1 MDQNPSV
8 NGDDA
13 GAPDENRRS
22 SQFRAQHAVPFFP
35 HVINLMNSVGTLWI
49 FLLMFVICAN
59 VLSRAFLNTP
69 ITGVI
74 EFAGYS
80 LVGAVFLQLASTLHN
95 NRFTRADM
103 LLDHLGRKNPDAA
116 AVYHVI
122 FGVFGMIVFG
132 LIAWGTYGKLLR
144 AWPDD
149 VFGVE
154 NRFTMLV
161 WPLRAIV
168 MAGAIAV
175 FAEFFF
181 QTLTHLSRLL
191 PASWTKTRFG
201 QCFSVPRPADD
212 GDGDADVDDT
222 AGARRKGWGHIAALL
237 AFFAIVLILSQVEL
251 TRLQIGG
258 LSFIGMLAL
267 IYFGMHIGVA
277 LILLGFGGLWMMMG
291 TSKVGMSV
299 LTSGANEFLR
309 NDLFATVPLFVLMG
323 LLVNASDVGKDTFD
337 AARWALRRVKG
348 GLGVATVAANA
359 IFAAITGSSIASAAV
374 FTKIA
379 TPHMIDAGYT
389 PRFAVGTVA
398 GSSVLG
404 VLIPPSLLLIVY
416 GFVTEQSVGELFI
429 AAVIPG
435 LLLAT
440 VMGLSIIAMAYLWP
454 SFVGEVQSGKS
465 SRENLLT
472 ALYKLMPIIV
482 LVTAVIGGIYAGI
495 FTPVEAGAVG
505 SALALIL
512 MIVRR
517 RFSVRRLWD
526 VLIETGHI
534 SVAVLFLIV
543 AARVYTNM
551 LALSG
556 LPQEMGGLISGTTL
570 GYLGFMALYIL
581 VLIIL
586 GMFLD
591 SISIMLVILP
601 LVIPI
606 AETLGVDLVAFGII
620 TVVGLEMGL
629 LTPPLGLCVYV
640 VKSTLD
646 DARVSLADIFV
657 GSAPFVVIML
667 AVVILLVFFPVIAN
681 TDPAD
686 PFRWLL
692 GLFGSGG
699 APAS

>member
-1 MDQNPSV
+1 MNQDPSV
-8 NGDDA
+8 DVEDA
-13 GAPDENRRS
+13 GAPGENRRS
-22 SQFRAQHAVPFFP
+22 SQFQAQHAVPFFP

-80 LVGAVFLQLASTLHN
+80 LVAAVFLQLASTLHN

-116 AVYHVI
+116 TVYHVI

-191 PASWTKTRFG
+191 PASWTKTRLG
-201 QCFSVPRPADD
+201 SCFAAPYPAEN
-212 GDGDADVDDT
+212 DADVT
-222 AGARRKGWGHIAALL
+222 AGAPRTGWGHIAALL
-237 AFFAIVLILSQVEL
+237 AFFVIVFFISRAEP
-251 TRLQIGG
+251 TKLQIGA
-258 LSFIGMLAL
+258 LSFVGMLAL

-291 TSKVGMSV
+291 TSKVGFSV

-379 TPHMIDAGYT
+379 TPHMIDAGYS

-454 SFVGEVQSGKS
+454 SFVGQTQSGDS
-465 SRENLLT
+465 SRENILT
-472 ALYKLMPIIV
+472 AFYKLVPIIV

-517 RFSVRRLWD
+517 RFTVRRLWD

-556 LPQEMGGLISGTTL
+556 LPQEMGGFISSTTL

-606 AETLGVDLVAFGII
+606 AEQLGVDLIAFGII

-640 VKSTLD
+640 VKSTLAD
-646 DARVSLADIFV
+646 TRVSLADIFV

-681 TDPAD
+681 TDPAE

-692 GLFGSGG
+692 GLFGSDG